1 MWHIAVGRRHYVRQ
15 CYLNY
20 SSKRSDLGSPP
31 VAFLTTTQPC
41 KAVPPW
47 RTRKV
52 VIRMKPRRRAPN
64 RNRDL
69 ASGEERG
76 EAPHSSEQLAEGS
89 PLRPATT
96 RRQPAEQREPGGFL
110 VDVTRP
116 SPLSLSLYTFFSHPF
131 LFSRTPVSSL
141 NPLAPRKTGWRRPD
155 NPRGYS
161 SAFRRG
167 RGHYNHH
174 QLWQDG
180 SAFASLSLANLA
192 STQAAPGTTQPLSQS
207 TQSQHN

>member
-1 MWHIAVGRRHYVRQ
+1 MANAESGYQNETETTGAQQEPGLGERGGEGRGPPQQRAACRGISAATRH
-15 CYLNY
+15 NE
-20 SSKRSDLGSPP
+20 
-31 VAFLTTTQPC
+31 
-41 KAVPPW
+41 KAAGRAA
-47 RTRKV
+47 RTR
-52 VIRMKPRRRAPN
+52 RLPRRRHAP
-64 RNRDL
+64 L
-69 ASGEERG
+69 
-76 EAPHSSEQLAEGS
+76 P
-89 PLRPATT
+89 
-96 RRQPAEQREPGGFL
+96 
-110 VDVTRP
+110 
-116 SPLSLSLYTFFSHPF
+116 PLSLSLYTFFSHPF